1 MFWKEILAFCKLH
14 IFQCSIVYWGKRC
27 CHLCWLSLGCSWLG
41 GTQPSAWPVVARTPP
56 TTHRYRCIAN
66 SIIALHHQ
74 RASQLWSKAVETRA
88 KVFFAWRPHNGSH
101 NFHSLQLVGEKSSVV
116 GFGGQVPCA
125 RGTHFIFCSR
135 IFSLILRV
143 CNGKSFDLSTAIEH
157 SHTHSGKAIYINRG
171 KHIRKHSPGPS
182 GDATMVRKYL

>member
-1 MFWKEILAFCKLH
+1 M
-14 IFQCSIVYWGKRC
+14 
-27 CHLCWLSLGCSWLG
+27 
-41 GTQPSAWPVVARTPP
+41 ARTPP

-171 KHIRKHSPGPS
+171 KHIRKHSPSGHRAMQRWCENIFNGVIIAAFGMRLAFENSFTSSGNQKKKNYMEQVKLSGIGPC
-182 GDATMVRKYL
+182 